1 MLPSLACGEIWS
13 LESGVSRTRMRCG
26 VEVQAA
32 LVQVE
37 EVEQAEEELTAQPGA
52 ADVGNIKASARMGS
66 RGSARRA
73 RARAAGMNESGTI
86 RNGLQWCFKPPPA
99 MNLVIEEKGRE
110 VS

>member
-1 MLPSLACGEIWS
+1 
-13 LESGVSRTRMRCG
+13 MRCG
-26 VEVQAA
+26 VEVQAI

-37 EVEQAEEELTAQPGA
+37 QVEQAEEELLAQPGA

-73 RARAAGMNESGTI
+73 RARAVGMNESGTI